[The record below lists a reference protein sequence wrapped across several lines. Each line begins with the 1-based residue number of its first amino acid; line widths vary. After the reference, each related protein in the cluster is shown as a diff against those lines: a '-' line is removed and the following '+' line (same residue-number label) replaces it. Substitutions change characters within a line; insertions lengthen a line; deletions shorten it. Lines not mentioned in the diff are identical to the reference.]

1 MITYRNPAF
10 WLAPLVL
17 MLTLAACGTD
27 GESEAPGG
35 PNSEVENGPFR
46 VLVYSRTEG
55 FRHAS
60 IPSGIRAIEALGAE
74 NDFAVDSTE
83 DAALFSPEGL
93 APYDVLIFLNTTL
106 NVLPEPEQRAALR
119 DFVLDGGG
127 FVGVH
132 SAADSLYEWPFYE
145 SLVGA
150 YFLAHPLLNQSGRL
164 AVEDQTHPSTAHL
177 PAPWTLP
184 LEEYYSF
191 ASNPRGDVRVLLRI
205 DESSYRQEPNTSCDP
220 RRETFPEGFS
230 GEMGDHPMSWCHD
243 TFAGRAWYTALGHS
257 AYLYDLPEFR
267 DHLLGGILTA
277 ARRVPANCSIN
288 AKPEGVPEYQPPEQ
302 VNCSNQLLP

>member
-1 MITYRNPAF
+1 MITKRT
-10 WLAPLVL
+10 PLQCAAACLL
-17 MLTLAACGTD
+17 MLSLSGCGPD
-27 GESEAPGG
+27 GASGTPDNTVESG
-35 PNSEVENGPFR
+35 SFR
-46 VLVYSRTEG
+46 LQMYSRTES

-74 NDFAVDSTE
+74 NDFTVDATE
-83 DAALFSPEGL
+83 DATRFSADGL
-93 APYDVLIFLNTTL
+93 APYDVIIFLNTTL
-106 NVLPEPEQRAALR
+106 NVLPESEQRAALR

-132 SAADSLYEWPFYE
+132 SAADSLYDWPFYE

-150 YFLAHPLLNQSGRL
+150 YFLAHPLLNQSGNL
-164 AVEDQTHPSTAHL
+164 EVEDDTHPSTAHL

-191 ASNPRGDVRVLLRI
+191 VSNPRGDVRVLLRI
-205 DESSYRQEPNTSCDP
+205 EESSYQHAPNTRCDP
-220 RRETFPEGFS
+220 RGETFPDGFS
-230 GEMGDHPMSWCHD
+230 GFMGDHPMSWCHD

-257 AYLYDLPEFR
+257 AQLYDLPEFR
-267 DHLLGGILTA
+267 AQLLGGILTA

-288 AKPEGVPEYQPPEQ
+288 AKPAGVPDYQAPELE
-302 VNCSNQLLP
+302 NCSNQLLP

>member
-1 MITYRNPAF
+1 MMTNRT
-10 WLAPLVL
+10 PLQWAAACLL
-17 MLTLAACGTD
+17 MLLLTGCGTD
-27 GESEAPGG
+27 GASDEADSAVES
-35 PNSEVENGPFR
+35 GPFR
-46 VLVYSRTEG
+46 LLVYSRTEG

-74 NDFAVDSTE
+74 NDFMVDATE
-83 DAALFSPEGL
+83 DPARFSSDGL
-93 APYDVLIFLNTTL
+93 APYDVIVFLNTTL
-106 NVLPEPEQRAALR
+106 NVLPEPAQRAALR

-132 SAADSLYEWPFYE
+132 SAADSLYDWPFYE

-150 YFLAHPLLNQSGRL
+150 YFLAHPLLNQPGTVE
-164 AVEDQTHPSTAHL
+164 VEDDTHPSTAHL

-205 DESSYRQEPNTSCDP
+205 DESSYQQEPNTSCDP
-220 RRETFPEGFS
+220 RGETFPEGFS
-230 GEMGDHPMSWCHD
+230 GVMGDHPMSWCHD

-267 DHLLGGILTA
+267 AHLLGGILTA

-288 AKPEGVPEYQPPEQ
+288 AKPADVPDYQPPQPET
-302 VNCSNQLLP
+302 CSNQLLP